1 MSTDRTLARAARRT
15 LLVAGIGMI
24 AAPATP
30 AIATTTTAPAAGTCQ
45 AQALNLSLLGA
56 ESATAINAGGTP
68 CLTES
73 RSIDLSVLGAVEATA
88 VEATTNAEP
97 GQRAAAVSRVADLQ
111 VGPQGF
117 VDALSLNLLE
127 GDAAISPQLD
137 EAIAGLESRSSA
149 LESVLAPL
157 SALGL
162 RITSMDRTAI
172 TDQARQGL
180 PLALPAVLPDLVA
193 ADVLSAT
200 ATATCEAGR
209 PVLRSGATIA
219 GLRVLGTA
227 IDANELADRALT
239 VDTASL
245 TLGQLVS
252 SEEILR
258 SVRVQA
264 APLSPLGLA
273 IGGGE
278 RSLYDLLI
286 APGGL
291 LGSVTALLPSGLTA
305 ATLVSQLDAVLRPVL
320 TTSIPL
326 PAGLLRAQITPRTSS
341 IDPVTGTASASAL
354 TIAVSALGEPLV
366 EGTVASVSVTSE
378 SAGCSAPPAVTPTP
392 TPGPVKATTPPPVPQ
407 AELGLPELPVQP
419 EYASVASQLQ
429 LQCDD
434 APLRLIDVR
443 QSGTTMLVR
452 GVAKREFVGR
462 PLAIKQFKS
471 GRLVGRTKVRG
482 NGTFAMR
489 LPLPPAEIRDTNRA
503 RYYAA
508 AVGRRSNALKF
519 TRRMTTEELQAKDGM
534 VTFSG
539 RTLQPLASGN
549 TTVVIRRRVT
559 CKKYVTVARV
569 KADAM
574 GRFSGSFKAPAA
586 TSYAIYR
593 AQTRVPA
600 RDGGTKTFPTYTLPR
615 LTGMR

>member
-15 LLVAGIGMI
+15 LLACGIGMI
-24 AAPATP
+24 AAPTTP
-30 AIATTTTAPAAGTCQ
+30 ATATSAPAAPSSCQ

-56 ESATAINAGGTP
+56 EPASAISAGGEP
-68 CLTES
+68 CTTES

-97 GQRAAAVSRVADLQ
+97 GTRAAAASRVAGLQ
-111 VGPQGF
+111 VGPEGF
-117 VDALSLNLLE
+117 VDALSLSLTE
-127 GDAAISPQLD
+127 GDQNITPQLD
-137 EAIAGLESRSSA
+137 DALRTLDARRPA
-149 LESVLAPL
+149 LEAVLAPL

-162 RITSMDRTAI
+162 QVTGMDATSIAE
-172 TDQARQGL
+172 QARLGL
-180 PLALPAVLPDLVA
+180 PAALPSVLPELLS

-209 PVLRSGATIA
+209 PVLRSGATVT
-219 GLRVLGTA
+219 GLRVLGTT
-227 IDANELADRALT
+227 IDANEAADRVLSI
-239 VDTASL
+239 DTAGL

-252 SEEILR
+252 SEQLLR
-258 SVRVQA
+258 SITVQA

-273 IGGGE
+273 IGSGQ
-278 RSLYDLLI
+278 RSLYDLLV

-291 LGSVTALLPSGLTA
+291 LGSVTSLLPSNLTA
-305 ATLVSQLDAVLRPVL
+305 ASLVAEIDGALKPVL
-320 TTSIPL
+320 ATSIPL
-326 PAGLLRAQITPRTSS
+326 PTGLLRAQITPRTSA

-354 TIAVSALGEPLV
+354 TISISALDEPLL
-366 EGTVASVSVTSE
+366 EGTLASVRVGAAA
-378 SAGCSAPPAVTPTP
+378 AGCSAPPASRPTP
-392 TPGPVKATTPPPVPQ
+392 TPGPVATPTPAATTPQ
-407 AELGLPELPVQP
+407 AELGLPELPMQP
-419 EYASVASQLQ
+419 AYASLSSQLQ
-429 LQCDD
+429 LQCGD

-452 GVAKREFVGR
+452 GVAKRDFVGR
-462 PLAIKQFKS
+462 PVAIKQFKS

-519 TRRMTTEELQAKDGM
+519 TRRMMTEDLTARGGM

-539 RTLQPLASGN
+539 RTLLPLAEGQ

-569 KADAM
+569 KADAT

-593 AQTRVPA
+593 AQTRVPTRTGSA
-600 RDGGTKTFPTYTLPR
+600 KTYPTYTLPR